1 VKGRSNQAAGGL
13 TLQIGDELLR
23 GMSLAQFASPGFF
36 FLNQLEVGIMDG
48 VLLQTVEALD
58 ASQFVAGAGEMW
70 ELLQA
75 EKEEVEREIL
85 SDGPL
90 VKESAEG
97 LQEREPSE
105 SCIRDFEWQHRETL
119 DGRLRALNNAQDRL
133 MDGGYGRCLECG
145 EQINP
150 KRLAA
155 DPALSL
161 CLNCQTQAEA
171 GSIHRSL

>member
-1 VKGRSNQAAGGL
+1 
-13 TLQIGDELLR
+13 
-23 GMSLAQFASPGFF
+23 
-36 FLNQLEVGIMDG
+36 MDG

-85 SDGPL
+85 SDGTL

-105 SCIRDFEWQHRETL
+105 
-119 DGRLRALNNAQDRL
+119 
-133 MDGGYGRCLECG
+133 
-145 EQINP
+145 
-150 KRLAA
+150 
-155 DPALSL
+155 
-161 CLNCQTQAEA
+161 
-171 GSIHRSL
+171 

>member
-1 VKGRSNQAAGGL
+1 
-13 TLQIGDELLR
+13 
-23 GMSLAQFASPGFF
+23 
-36 FLNQLEVGIMDG
+36 MDG

-85 SDGPL
+85 SDGTL

-133 MDGGYGRCLECG
+133 IDGGYGVCSGCRN
-145 EQINP
+145 QIG
-150 KRLAA
+150 KQRLKA
-155 DPALSL
+155 DPAVLF
-161 CLNCQTQAEA
+161 CVDCQRLAEESVSVGA
-171 GSIHRSL
+171 GVSARA

>member
-1 VKGRSNQAAGGL
+1 
-13 TLQIGDELLR
+13 
-23 GMSLAQFASPGFF
+23 
-36 FLNQLEVGIMDG
+36 MDG
-48 VLLQTVEALD
+48 VLLQTVEALGG
-58 ASQFVAGAGEMW
+58 AQFVAGPGEMW

-85 SDGPL
+85 FDGPL
-90 VKESAEG
+90 LQDSAGG
-97 LQEREPSE
+97 LQECEPSE

-119 DGRLRALNNAQDRL
+119 EERLRDLNDAQDRL

-145 EQINP
+145 EQINA

-161 CLNCQTQAEA
+161 CLDCQTQGEAE
-171 GSIHRSL
+171 SINHSL